1 MQMGQSQ
8 PKSATAASLSSSLK
22 SSRACWSWDGCA
34 EMSLGWAVLLALV
47 AGCVTRIQ
55 TRRFVC
61 VEVTQPLRC
70 LREEGISVAWA
81 GLAKATIDNSEPKN
95 VGDVRKIS
103 SSFFMV
109 CSGSVSEQDN

>member
-8 PKSATAASLSSSLK
+8 PKSATAASLSSSVK

-34 EMSLGWAVLLALV
+34 EMSLGWPVLLALV
-47 AGCVTRIQ
+47 AGWVTRIQ

-81 GLAKATIDNSEPKN
+81 GLAKATKDSNEPNK
-95 VGDVRKIS
+95 VGDARIIR

-109 CSGSVSEQDN
+109 CYGSVSEQDN